1 MSYCCIFLCFCLF
14 HFVLKL
20 YKYLHL
26 IVKFTIRS
34 IMSIRFFSLLFIW
47 TSCDDMVSLSRLR
60 FISTL
65 MFTEV
70 HVRFPND
77 AQVMTSVSLSFTS
90 PPSIHPSYSFF
101 SRLSDS
107 PCFRERGL
115 PLWSSSACWR
125 DEIKAEVCVLQGWK
139 VSFGAEGQH
148 TSDLLMLCW
157 TLNRKNAAER
167 EKSAALFLKYRPVF

>member
-1 MSYCCIFLCFCLF
+1 MSYCCIFCFCLF

-20 YKYLHL
+20 YRYLHL

-65 MFTEV
+65 MFTEA

-90 PPSIHPSYSFF
+90 PPSIPPSIPPT
-101 SRLSDS
+101 LSS
-107 PCFRERGL
+107 VVYLIPPALENEGFRSGPRVHVEETR
-115 PLWSSSACWR
+115 S
-125 DEIKAEVCVLQGWK
+125 KQ
-139 VSFGAEGQH
+139 
-148 TSDLLMLCW
+148 
-157 TLNRKNAAER
+157 
-167 EKSAALFLKYRPVF
+167 